1 MPNED
6 QADMDQGQPHTDSE
20 IGQFR
25 WVFSA
30 AKRAYLTSFIECQQA
45 LYHNRN
51 RHFNRCPFKL
61 ER

>member
-45 LYHNRN
+45 L
-51 RHFNRCPFKL
+51 
-61 ER
+61 